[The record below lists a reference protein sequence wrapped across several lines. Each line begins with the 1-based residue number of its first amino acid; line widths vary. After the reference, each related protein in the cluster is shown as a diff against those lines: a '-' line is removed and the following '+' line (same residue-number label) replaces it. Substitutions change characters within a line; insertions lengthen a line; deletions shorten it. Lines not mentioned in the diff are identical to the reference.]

1 MTDIAPITSSTTS
14 MLISLALDAATMKHT
29 AIAQNIANANNAGY
43 RPLQVDFDNQV
54 AMFRDQLLTRG
65 NDAGIERAIDSLRSA
80 LEISEVPQAESAK
93 VALDVEVVK
102 MTQNALHYQAL
113 LTARGKVGAFMRM
126 AINGG
131 R

>member
-1 MTDIAPITSSTTS
+1 MSDIAPIASSTTS

-29 AIAQNIANANNAGY
+29 AIAQNIANANNEGY
-43 RPLQVDFDNQV
+43 RPLQVDFDRQV
-54 AMFRDQLLTRG
+54 TLFRDQLLARG
-65 NDAGIERAIDSLRSA
+65 NEPSVKRAIDSLRSA
-80 LEISEVPQAESAK
+80 LEISEVPPAESTK

-113 LTARGKVGAFMRM
+113 LTARGKMGAFMRM

-131 R
+131 K